1 MEKRESFMEYKQHFK
16 LWIVTYSN
24 KNSGHCMPI
33 LRSYFMELNVRN
45 KQGHSITVL
54 CKWGGK
60 LKAFKNLASKQHYCI
75 L

>member
-54 CKWGGK
+54 WK
-60 LKAFKNLASKQHYCI
+60 
-75 L
+75 